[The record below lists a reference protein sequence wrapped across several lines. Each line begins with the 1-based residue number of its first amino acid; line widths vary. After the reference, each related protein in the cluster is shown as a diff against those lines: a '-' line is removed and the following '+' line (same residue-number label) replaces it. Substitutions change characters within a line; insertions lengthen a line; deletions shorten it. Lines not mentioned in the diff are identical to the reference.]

1 MLLGHTKAGEFLWQ
15 MQLDGL
21 DINPKP
27 HPPALKTQ
35 NGYYFTYDKK
45 FRPLLNPPKPGQSK
59 FDQVLE
65 WAKEQA
71 NNK

>member
-15 MQLDGL
+15 FQMDGL
-21 DINPKP
+21 EIKPKL
-27 HPPALKTQ
+27 HPPSLKLQ
-35 NGYYFTYDKK
+35 DGYYFSYDNK
-45 FRPLLNPPKPGQSK
+45 FRSLLNPPKPGQSK

-71 NNK
+71 NYK